1 MRRLT
6 PSALLASCVVLLC
19 AAVAALAATSA
30 PSAASSTVLRA
41 PAATPARAAADVAAV
56 LARAGLPAGSSR
68 IAAPSPALVAALQG
82 PSFNQPFATFASARQ
97 YWTLPSG
104 AGGGP
109 ELPAP
114 RIPGASVAER
124 SGDGSPAITG
134 VQWRLP
140 TGGRWFGPRW
150 LAINA
155 IPDPGAAGRW
165 LALVEATVVWTPWR
179 LELPRGVRSV
189 VVRRAQG
196 GAVLARVANPARVA
210 RVLAAVGALAVDD
223 AVHAVYACPFL
234 PAGFTP
240 GVELSFLGASGN
252 VVATAATEFCPQ
264 DLSLTVRGGRTQRLI
279 LDGFLGRLAAIVGR
293 RLPAAL

>member
-1 MRRLT
+1 M
-6 PSALLASCVVLLC
+6 LLC
-19 AAVAALAATSA
+19 GAVAAPAAPHAPRASA
-30 PSAASSTVLRA
+30 TVLRA

-56 LARAGLPAGSSR
+56 LARAGLPAGSTR
-68 IAAPSPALVAALQG
+68 IATPSPALLAALRG
-82 PSFNQPFATFASARQ
+82 PSFNQPFVTFASARQ
-97 YWTLPSG
+97 YWTLPSS
-104 AGGGP
+104 AAGGP
-109 ELPAP
+109 ELLTP
-114 RIPGASVAER
+114 RIPGASVSMR
-124 SGDGSPAITG
+124 WGDGSPAITG

-140 TGGRWFGPRW
+140 PAGRWLGPRW
-150 LAINA
+150 LAINT

-179 LELPRGVRSV
+179 LELPGSVRSV

-196 GAVLARVANPARVA
+196 GAVLARVSDAARVA

-240 GVELSFLGASGN
+240 GIELSFLGASGN
-252 VVATAATEFCPQ
+252 VVATAATPFCRP
-264 DLSLTVRGGRTQRLI
+264 DLSLHVLGGPTQQLV
-279 LDGFLGRLAAIVGR
+279 LDGFLGRLEAIVGR